1 METTREC
8 NGVAVF
14 DFHEEAEAALREL
27 HHAGFDVR
35 KLSII
40 GRELH
45 SDEHAV
51 GFYGSGER
59 AKYWGKRG
67 AFWGAIVGILFSPAF
82 FWIPGV
88 GFILTGGLVS
98 SLLLGTL
105 EGAAVGAVA
114 GGGGSALLAALSGM
128 GIPKDRAVRYE
139 RSIRA
144 DKFVLIA
151 HGTPSEVE
159 RSRSILESSHNGHM
173 QIHDASEPASE

>member
-14 DFHEEAEAALREL
+14 DSQEEAEAAIREL
-27 HHAGFDVR
+27 HRAGADVR

-45 SDEHAV
+45 TDEHAI
-51 GFYGSGER
+51 GFYGSGDR

-82 FWIPGV
+82 FWIPGI
-88 GFILTGGLVS
+88 GFILTGGLMS

-105 EGAAVGAVA
+105 EGAAVGAAA
-114 GGGGSALLAALSGM
+114 GGGASALVAALSGM
-128 GIPKDRAVRYE
+128 GIPKDGVLRYE
-139 RSIRA
+139 KSIRA
-144 DKFVLIA
+144 DKLVLIVHA
-151 HGTPSEVE
+151 TRADVE
-159 RSRSILESSHNGHM
+159 RARSILETSHKGEMVVH
-173 QIHDASEPASE
+173 APA